1 MSVAATSTRSTRETL
16 LVSAFFLFIP
26 AAVLTAGGGAVNRYS
41 KPAKLHRT
49 KPAFKNHYVNTINK
63 KFGELLRWQLKRSR
77 QGSPWHAAHFGVTP
91 MPDLARIKSLILSTF
106 GPAAALQV
114 SRIGHVCRLVG
125 PMISR
130 RARTLNLDGPGRSAH
145 ESTDGLLDHPP
156 KNLHA
161 ATCSPGLAAGNFTAT
176 AIGQTLALP
185 ARQQS

>member
-1 MSVAATSTRSTRETL
+1 MSVAATSTRSTRQAL
-16 LVSAFFLFIP
+16 LVSAFFLFVP
-26 AAVLTAGGGAVNRYS
+26 VAVSIAGGGAVNRYS
-41 KPAKLHRT
+41 NPAKLQRT

-63 KFGELLRWQLKRSR
+63 KFGELLRWQLERGQ
-77 QGSPWHAAHFGVTP
+77 QGSPRHAAHFELTP
-91 MPDLARIKSLILSTF
+91 MPNLARIKSLMLSTF

-130 RARTLNLDGPGRSAH
+130 RARTLNLDDPSWCTY
-145 ESTDGLLDHPP
+145 EPTDGLLNQPP

-161 ATCSPGLAAGNFTAT
+161 ATCSRGLAAGNFTAT